1 MKANKV
7 VIAGITMAS
16 GLIMTSL
23 AIAADGEWDR
33 TVAVGVNVTSGNSET
48 LAANGSVSAEKACD
62 VHEIRL
68 GIEANYGE
76 AEVDEETDTTTQN
89 GKAVAAYKYKLNGS
103 YLYSDNSLFHD
114 DIAAIDYR
122 LVVGIGVGYYVIKTD
137 NAKLGLEVG
146 TGYIEEKLG
155 DGTSDDNI
163 SARVAARHDQA
174 LSELAKLWL
183 SAEYLPN
190 VDDSEDY
197 LLNGEAGLEAALNS
211 SLSLRAVVQDRY
223 DSLVPEGRENNDVAV
238 ISSLVYKL

>member
-1 MKANKV
+1 
-7 VIAGITMAS
+7 MAMVM
-16 GLIMTSL
+16 GSL
-23 AIAADGEWDR
+23 AVAADGDWDR
-33 TVAVGVNVTSGNSET
+33 TVAVGLNVTSGNSET
-48 LAANGSVSAEKACD
+48 LAMNGSVSAEKAGD

-68 GIEANYGE
+68 GIEGNYGE

-89 GKAVAAYKYKLNGS
+89 GKAVAVYKYKLNGS

-114 DIAAIDYR
+114 DIAAIDFR
-122 LVVGIGVGYYVIKTD
+122 LVVGVGAGYHVIKTD
-137 NAKLGLEVG
+137 NAKLGLELG
-146 TGYIEEKLG
+146 AAYIEEELG

-163 SARVAARHDQA
+163 SARLAARHDQA
-174 LSELAKLWL
+174 LSEHSKFWL

-190 VDDSEDY
+190 VDDTDDY

-223 DSLVPEGRENNDVAV
+223 DSMVPEGREENDVAV